1 MTKTSQAIL
10 WAAIIIGAALII
22 AALDLGTGASFGVI
36 GGLSGAALGSLH
48 SNIDSKRDCAGG
60 CLL

>member
-1 MTKTSQAIL
+1 MTKTNQSIL
-10 WAAIIIGAALII
+10 WAAIIIAAALIL
-22 AALDLGTGASFGVI
+22 AALDVGAGASFGVI

-48 SNIDSKRDCAGG
+48 SSVDATRDCAGG